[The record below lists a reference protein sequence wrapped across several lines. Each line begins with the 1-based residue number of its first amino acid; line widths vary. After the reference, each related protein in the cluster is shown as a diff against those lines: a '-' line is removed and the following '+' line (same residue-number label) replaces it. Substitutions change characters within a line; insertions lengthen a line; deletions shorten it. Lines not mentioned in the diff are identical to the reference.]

1 MATYKYDI
9 DRHVNPAWEHT
20 DAFLQDLFIRP
31 DDALESALQSHKS
44 EDMPAINV
52 SPLNGALM
60 CEGWAMFCMALISY
74 CPAGTLLYQLASM
87 QSQMGS
93 RPVNILEIG
102 TLAGYSTIFL
112 GRAAKESGGRVTT
125 LEYVDKHAQVARRNL
140 EKAGLQDTVDV
151 LVGDARELVQGLIT
165 DGKIYDFIFID
176 ADKECRGGLSLDRHK
191 FLLTH
196 CHLPTAYCDYWR
208 AALKL
213 SKKGTL
219 IIADNVIRQGG
230 IADPDNQD
238 S

>member
-52 SPLNGALM
+52 SPLN
-60 CEGWAMFCMALISY
+60 
-74 CPAGTLLYQLASM
+74 GTLLYQLASM

-176 ADKECRGGLSLDRHK
+176 ADKES
-191 FLLTH
+191 
-196 CHLPTAYCDYWR
+196 YCDYWR